1 MISTANAILL
11 GKALHER
18 KEKIDDVDTIMKLTE
33 RVLRDEKL
41 VMEQTENVMK
51 FIFQSRMNDIKTHDI
66 EKSEAE
72 KYIKAWTANYEISDY
87 LQRFDKL
94 TPNVFFLRHN
104 QWPERHVATYEEKK
118 RLVEEKPFGDR
129 VDSDKSQDDASP
141 FIMESFLPKH
151 ILTKPKPIRNHNNVC
166 ILDTNGH
173 FVISVPL
180 LTRREVVIINTTES
194 HYIKSDICIYLKN
207 LLL

>member
-11 GKALHER
+11 GKALHEK
-18 KEKIDDVDTIMKLTE
+18 KEKILTVNNILTLTE
-33 RVLRDEKL
+33 RILKDKKP
-41 VMEQTENVMK
+41 VMEETENVMK
-51 FIFQSRMNDIKTHDI
+51 FIYQSRMNEIKTHDI

-72 KYIKAWTANYEISDY
+72 KYLKAWTANYEISDY
-87 LQRFDKL
+87 LQRSPDKL

-118 RLVEEKPFGDR
+118 RLVEEKPFG
-129 VDSDKSQDDASP
+129 P
-141 FIMESFLPKH
+141 FIMESFLPKR
-151 ILTKPKPIRNHNNVC
+151 ILTKPKPIRDHNNVY

-173 FVISVPL
+173 FVIAVPL
-180 LTRREVVIINTTES
+180 LTHREVVIINTTES
-194 HYIKSDICIYLKN
+194 NYIKSDICIYLKK